1 MEKERSF
8 KIISVIALVIGVVGL
23 TLGFAAFT
31 STLTIRS
38 GAEVKPAGTTFNVDF
53 SSTSGSV
60 EANVIKP
67 TVSSPAV
74 VATEATIDNTGNP
87 TISGLGATFTEPGQS
102 VTYEFHSYNGGEYP
116 EYLNNIVYENV
127 ANGTSPKVCTPKP
140 GTTESLVTSACSD
153 IIVSVKVGNEPVATG
168 SVSKIS
174 NHSLS
179 KGQSED
185 IVITISYVKKDS
197 QSLADGDFTVS
208 FGNIILDYSSVD

>member
-8 KIISVIALVIGVVGL
+8 KIVSVIALVIGVIGL

-60 EANVIKP
+60 EANGIEP
-67 TVSSPAV
+67 TVSSPNV
-74 VATEATIDNTGNP
+74 VATNATIDNTGDP
-87 TISGLGATFTEPGQS
+87 TISGLDVTFTEPGQS
-102 VTYEFHSYNGGEYP
+102 ATYEFHAYNGGEYP
-116 EYLNNIVYENV
+116 AYLNNIIYENV

-153 IIVSVKVGNEPVATG
+153 IIVSVKVGNEPAATG
-168 SVSKIS
+168 SVSKIA
-174 NHSLS
+174 NHSVA
-179 KGQSED
+179 KGSSED
-185 IVITISYVKKDS
+185 IIITISYVKKDT
-197 QSLADGDFTVS
+197 QVLADGDFTVS
-208 FGNIILDYSSVD
+208 FGNIVLDYSSVD